1 MGVEM
6 KMEKKSLKKQRN
18 KKQATSVH
26 NPHENQ
32 KMIQKSYVYRSMDG
46 AEWLLMWYNLSNQIT
61 KKKMKAWR
69 KNEKK
74 SKKRKN
80 EKKLTQT

>member
-1 MGVEM
+1 M

-32 KMIQKSYVYRSMDG
+32 KMIQKSYVYRSMDE
-46 AEWLLMWYNLSNQIT
+46 AE
-61 KKKMKAWR
+61 
-69 KNEKK
+69 
-74 SKKRKN
+74 
-80 EKKLTQT
+80 